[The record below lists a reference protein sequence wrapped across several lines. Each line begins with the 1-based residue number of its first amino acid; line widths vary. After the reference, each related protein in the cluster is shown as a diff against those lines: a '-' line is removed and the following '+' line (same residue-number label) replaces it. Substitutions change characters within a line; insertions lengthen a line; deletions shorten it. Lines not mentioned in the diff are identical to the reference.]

1 MKTSEIVELI
11 ASSLMVVGVLCI
23 MVHRIVIGAGIGARV
38 IQYVAVVLVIPAIL
52 ILALEK
58 ILTPETTATLFGTIT
73 GYLLSGIGEFKPEAK
88 KNQDKDK
95 EKDSD
100 NIP

>member
-1 MKTSEIVELI
+1 MKTSDIVEII
-11 ASSLMVVGVLCI
+11 AAGLMVLGVVII
-23 MVHRIVIGAGIGARV
+23 MVHRIKLGMGIGARV
-38 IQYVAVVLVIPAIL
+38 IQFVAVVLVVPAIL

-58 ILTPETTATLFGTIT
+58 VLSAETTATLFGTIT
-73 GYLLSGIGEFKPEAK
+73 GYLLSGIGDFKPGAK
-88 KNQDKDK
+88 NPKDNT